1 MPHAFEAGEQYMLQ
15 GIGYHILKE
24 LSADQILVRNM
35 MTAKEEAHNTK
46 DLRKQWKGGN
56 LEFGLHGPNLREVEG
71 CPVKTSYEFT
81 DLDYLKNQRHGAQL
95 IQETWDKYQ
104 LVRRLTDL
112 TAKERT
118 DTKIEAEIRKFVA
131 EQIILSL
138 SKNLSQKRT
147 TPIFPP
153 HSGKKQNKALQEN
166 IAEPLA
172 SSTLDLVLE
181 GVEEKDFAAQLLA
194 SAPLLLI
201 SARQVRRWIE
211 AYELSRGDIR
221 SLVPAYYKRGM
232 RGVQLPDEVEKL
244 LLEAVETVY
253 KTEERLTVKKVIE
266 KLEFL
271 ILQKNKTLPD
281 DQPKYVMP
289 NKRKVY
295 RYIYKQDPV
304 EIDTARLGKRAAQRK
319 HAQFGRGPRPTRPN
333 EVWELD
339 DTLSDLFVIDDED
352 GFPIGRPWFTAARD
366 KKTAVIP
373 GFSIG
378 FTPPSAQSVMEC
390 LFYAIPEKDH
400 VKELFG
406 LRNDYVGYG
415 IPETLVIDRGSGYL
429 NKDLELA
436 CAQLHIELDPLPGRS
451 PWLKG
456 GIERYLE
463 ESGVEI
469 FHASPGTSFSNFL
482 ARGDYDPAKHACITL
497 NGLWYILHKWI
508 VDVYTRESH
517 KGIGGVPAKLWERA
531 LGKDFV
537 PRLPPSRNEL
547 AILLSRM
554 EGRVIQNTGI
564 EFENLWYQDSRL
576 SKLRDILKGELVY
589 FKFNPGDIS
598 RIWVMYP
605 GQNRYLEVLAVD
617 QEYTCNLSLWK
628 HRVIKRYVQEEMER
642 DIDRESL
649 ILAKEELYQLMHQ
662 EFRWGKKLGG
672 RKRGARYLDI
682 QVNEILR
689 RAQRTDP
696 QSAETLADSQFIDFD
711 QPTIAPK
718 ASETAVAPVEPQL
731 QASPE
736 DAGFTAM
743 QLGVALPA
751 MIEDVTLPVDEE
763 TMNAGAPF
771 SVPKETSGEQRA
783 TTEGEVTGK
792 PQEKPKVSTEPD
804 ESTSYGIAY
813 SYGRCGPT

>member
-1 MPHAFEAGEQYMLQ
+1 MPHAFEAGEQYMLN
-15 GIGYHILKE
+15 GVGYHILKE

-35 MTAKEEAHNTK
+35 MTAYEEAYNTK
-46 DLRKQWKGGN
+46 DMHKQWNEGN
-56 LEFGLHGPNLREVEG
+56 LEFGLHGPNLRAVEG

-81 DLDYLKNQRHGAQL
+81 DLDFLKNQRHGTQL

-104 LVRRLTDL
+104 LVCRLIDL
-112 TAKERT
+112 TPKERT
-118 DTKIEAEIRKFVA
+118 DAKIEAEIRTYVA
-131 EQIILSL
+131 EQILLSL
-138 SKNLSQKRT
+138 SMEPSLKRT
-147 TPIFPP
+147 SPIFPP
-153 HSGKKQNKALQEN
+153 RSGKRKKKTVQKNA
-166 IAEPLA
+166 AESLV
-172 SSTLDLVLE
+172 SSTHLPVLE
-181 GVEEKDFAAQLLA
+181 GVENTSSVEQLLA

-232 RGVQLPDEVEKL
+232 RGVQLPAGVEPL
-244 LLEAVETVY
+244 LREAVETVY
-253 KTEERLTVKKVIE
+253 KTEERLTVKKVID

-271 ILQKNKTLPD
+271 ILQKNKTRPD
-281 DQPKYVMP
+281 DQPKIVMP
-289 NKRKVY
+289 NKRKIY
-295 RYIYKQDPV
+295 RYVYEQDPV
-304 EIDTARLGKRAAQRK
+304 EIDIARLGKRAAQRK
-319 HAQFGRGPRPTRPN
+319 HAQYGPGPRPTRPN
-333 EVWELD
+333 ERWELD

-352 GFPIGRPWFTAARD
+352 GLPIGRPWFFTVRD
-366 KKTAVIP
+366 KKTAVVP
-373 GFSIG
+373 GFSIS
-378 FTPPSAQSVMEC
+378 FTPPSAQTAMEC

-415 IPETLVIDRGSGYL
+415 IPETLVIDRGSAYL

-451 PWLKG
+451 PWLKA
-456 GIERYLE
+456 GIERYIE
-463 ESGVEI
+463 EAGAEI

-482 ARGDYDPAKHACITL
+482 VRGDYDPEKHACITL

-508 VDVYTRESH
+508 VDVYTRDSH
-517 KGIGGVPAKLWERA
+517 RGIGGVPAKLWKRA

-576 SKLRDILKGELVY
+576 SKLREILKGEPVY
-589 FKFNPGDIS
+589 FKYNPGDIS

-605 GQNRYLEVLAVD
+605 GQKRYLEVLAVD
-617 QEYTCNLSLWK
+617 QEYTRGLSLWK
-628 HRVIKRYVQEEMER
+628 HSVIKRYVREEMER
-642 DIDRESL
+642 GIDRESL

-682 QVNEILR
+682 QVNKILR
-689 RAQRTDP
+689 RAQRTDSW
-696 QSAETLADSQFIDFD
+696 SAESGANSQLIDFEPPTIVSQPSETEVAPDKTQQDSQ
-711 QPTIAPK
+711 
-718 ASETAVAPVEPQL
+718 ENL
-731 QASPE
+731 C
-736 DAGFTAM
+736 FTAM
-743 QLGVALPA
+743 QVGVALPA
-751 MIEDVTLPVDEE
+751 MVDDVTLLVDEE
-763 TMNAGAPF
+763 TKAAGAPF
-771 SVPKETSGEQRA
+771 TVPKERSGEKQA
-783 TTEGEVTGK
+783 TSEGEVIEP
-792 PQEKPKVSTEPD
+792 PQKKPKVNTDPD
-804 ESTSYGIAY
+804 ELTSYGIAY
-813 SYGRCGPT
+813 SYGCGGPT